1 MPHIPYVFLTSIIL
15 VSRVF
20 ATHAHLRHLRC
31 LGVRC
36 THIVRSFGTSEPASS
51 PDVPNGGLHSLI
63 RVFATHAHLR
73 HLRCLGGRCTHIVRS
88 FGTSGP
94 ASSPGRAKWR
104 TACTYSRIRDERSPS
119 TPSVPRWPLHSYSPL
134 FWHVRT
140 CKQPGRA
147 KWRTAFVAHTLIV
160 SQSVFVVKKM
170 LPDFYGR
177 RYRYPPLPGGSA
189 PAGSAVL
196 PQRLP

>member
-1 MPHIPYVFLTSIIL
+1 MPHIPYVFLTSVIL

-20 ATHAHLRHLRC
+20 A
-31 LGVRC
+31 
-36 THIVRSFGTSEPASS
+36 P
-51 PDVPNGGLHSLI
+51 
-63 RVFATHAHLR
+63 HAHLR
-73 HLRCLGGRCTHIVRS
+73 HLRCLGGRCSYIVCFPAYSRRTLTFDT
-88 FGTSGP
+88 FGVSVSV
-94 ASSPGRAKWR
+94 AR
-104 TACTYSRIRDERSPS
+104 TLSAFQRIRDERSPS
-119 TPSVPRWPLHSYSPL
+119 TPSVPRCPLHSHSPL